1 MSAAGPMSS
10 DRRYEV
16 QSFPALAAASASFGG
31 RDGATVDSDK
41 AKVLILPV
49 PYDGTTTYAPGT
61 RQGPSAIIQASQHLE
76 LFDDETGYDVF
87 RVGIATLEE
96 VEVDVSSPQA
106 MVAKVKSL
114 GEKMLDGGFF
124 PLMFGG
130 EHLLSVGMIEAVA
143 SRTENLSILQLD
155 AHTDLR
161 ETYQGAEHSN
171 ACVMRLASHYGALV
185 PVGVRSL
192 SDEEHRWIEEHSVQ
206 VFYARDIYNRS
217 NWQQKVVEQLLPHV
231 YITIDLDVFDPG
243 IMPAVGTPEPGGL
256 HWYEV
261 LRLLRSVCQ
270 ARKVVGADI
279 MELCP
284 QPGNIAPD
292 FLTAKLAHKLLAYR
306 FESELSPS

>member
-1 MSAAGPMSS
+1 MSS
-10 DRRYEV
+10 DRRYEA
-16 QSFPALAAASASFGG
+16 QSFPTIAAASASFGG

-49 PYDGTTTYAPGT
+49 PYDGTTTYAVGT

-96 VEVDVSSPQA
+96 AEVDVSNPRA

-114 GEKMLDGGFF
+114 GEKILDGGFF

-130 EHLLSVGMIEAVA
+130 EHLLSLGMIEAVA
-143 SRTENLSILQLD
+143 SRTEDLSILQLD

-161 ETYQGAEHSN
+161 ETYQGTDHSN
-171 ACVMRLASHYGALV
+171 ACVMRLASRYGALV
-185 PVGVRSL
+185 PVGIRSL
-192 SDEEHRWIEEHSVQ
+192 SAEEHRWIEEHSMQ
-206 VFYARDIYNRS
+206 VFYARDICNRS
-217 NWQQKVVEQLLPHV
+217 NWQEKVVEQLLPHV

-243 IMPAVGTPEPGGL
+243 VMPAVGTPEPGGL

-270 ARKVVGADI
+270 ARKIVGADI

-292 FLTAKLAHKLLAYR
+292 FFAAKLAHKLLAYR
-306 FESELSPS
+306 FEGELSPS

>member
-1 MSAAGPMSS
+1 MSS
-10 DRRYEV
+10 DQQYEGEF
-16 QSFPALAAASASFGG
+16 FPALAAASASFGG
-31 RDGATVDSDK
+31 RDGATVDLEK

-49 PYDGTTTYAPGT
+49 PYDGTTTYTPGT
-61 RQGPSAIIQASQHLE
+61 RQGPSAILQASQHLE
-76 LFDDETGYDVF
+76 LFDDEMGQEVF

-96 VEVDVSSPQA
+96 MEVDVSSPQA
-106 MVAKVKSL
+106 MVAKVRSL
-114 GEKMLDGGFF
+114 GEKILDAGFF
-124 PLMFGG
+124 PLMLGG
-130 EHLLSVGMIEAVA
+130 EHLLSLGMIQAVA

-161 ETYQGAEHSN
+161 ETYQGTGHSN
-171 ACVMRLASHYGALV
+171 ACVMRLASRHGALV
-185 PVGVRSL
+185 PVGIRSL
-192 SDEEHRWIEEHSVQ
+192 SAEEHRWTEQQSLQ
-206 VFYARDIYNRS
+206 VFYATDIYNRWD
-217 NWQQKVVEQLLPHV
+217 WQEKVVAQLRPHV

-243 IMPAVGTPEPGGL
+243 VMPAVGTPEPGGL

-261 LRLLRSVCQ
+261 LKLLRSVCQ

-292 FLTAKLAHKLLAYR
+292 FFAAKLAYKLIAYR

>member
-1 MSAAGPMSS
+1 MRS
-10 DRRYEV
+10 DERYEREF
-16 QSFPALAAASASFGG
+16 FPVLAAASASFGG
-31 RDGATVDSDK
+31 RDGAAADPKK

-49 PYDGTTTYAPGT
+49 PYDGTTTYTAGT
-61 RQGPSAIIQASQHLE
+61 RRGPSAILQASQHLE
-76 LFDDETGYDVF
+76 LFDEETGQEVY

-96 VEVDVSSPQA
+96 MEVDVSSPQG

-114 GEKMLDGGFF
+114 GEKILDGGFF
-124 PLMFGG
+124 PLMLGG
-130 EHLLSVGMIEAVA
+130 EHLLSLGMIQAVA
-143 SRTENLSILQLD
+143 SRTEDLSILQLD

-161 ETYQGAEHSN
+161 ETYQGTEHSN
-171 ACVMRLASHYGALV
+171 ACVMRLASRYGALV
-185 PVGVRSL
+185 PVGIRSL
-192 SDEEHRWIEEHSVQ
+192 SAEEYRWTEEQSLQ
-206 VFYARDIYNRS
+206 VFYAKDLYNRS
-217 NWQQKVVEQLLPHV
+217 DWQEKVVGQLHSHV

-243 IMPAVGTPEPGGL
+243 VMPAVGTPEPGGL

-261 LRLLRSVCQ
+261 LKLLRSVCR

-292 FLTAKLAHKLLAYR
+292 FFTAKLAQKLLAYR